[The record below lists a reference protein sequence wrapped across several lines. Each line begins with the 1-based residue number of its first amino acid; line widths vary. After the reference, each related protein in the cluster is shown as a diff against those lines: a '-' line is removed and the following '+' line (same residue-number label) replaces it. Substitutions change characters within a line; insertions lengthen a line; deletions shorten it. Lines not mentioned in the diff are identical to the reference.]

1 MIIRQVS
8 LTNAPKVVTI
18 GSISGGDK
26 AEVDVRGLVN
36 KVTQTA
42 KDKWIKDF
50 SDHSLFYLEVQR
62 V

>member
-1 MIIRQVS
+1 MLLQ
-8 LTNAPKVVTI
+8 LDH

-26 AEVDVRGLVN
+26 AEVDVCGWVS
-36 KVTQTA
+36 KVTQTP

-50 SDHSLFYLEVQR
+50 SDHSLFYSEVQR

>member
-1 MIIRQVS
+1 MLLQ
-8 LTNAPKVVTI
+8 LDH

>member
-1 MIIRQVS
+1 MLLQ
-8 LTNAPKVVTI
+8 LDH

-26 AEVDVRGLVN
+26 AEVDVRGWVS

-50 SDHSLFYLEVQR
+50 SDHSLFRSTESLDILKLFSIECN
-62 V
+62 